1 LNLVLLPINLRNLI
15 FLLNTSS
22 SYYKNAPILTLLQ
35 ADRKRSMI
43 MKLVRFIITLTNMV
57 QMLNALIFIT
67 NKQDSDARRQSTRN
81 TQTCRTLSVWT
92 YIINE
97 YDSDARIRNNSLNYL
112 KLLKWSLTV
121 NWKITVGV
129 GPGQYRQ

>member
-1 LNLVLLPINLRNLI
+1 MNLVLLPINLRNLI

-121 NWKITVGV
+121 NWKMTVGV